1 MSKGRK
7 LRSKGARKMAKAIL
21 QTVDRAL
28 QLLEVVAE
36 HPEGVVAKD
45 LEECLELN
53 KVTVHRLLATLENR
67 GFIERSGNSYTMGIK
82 VVELSSM
89 KLNNVELKTEATPYL
104 RKLVSEIGLPVQMAI
119 LEGEEAVF
127 IDKVESLSSFRMY
140 SQIGKRI
147 PLYSSGVGKALL
159 LQEADDEILRRLSKV
174 TFTKFTSKTLTSPE
188 AVLEEIKRA
197 RVTGFAVDNEEHEEG
212 IMCVAAPIYDYRGQ
226 IIAAISAGGRDRVL
240 MEDPE
245 QKGIKAIK
253 QTALEISK
261 RLGYRA

>member
-1 MSKGRK
+1 
-7 LRSKGARKMAKAIL
+7 MAKAIL

-28 QLLEVVAE
+28 QLLEIVAE
-36 HPEGVVAKD
+36 HPEGVVAKE
-45 LEECLELN
+45 LEERLELN

-67 GFIERSGNSYTMGIK
+67 GFIERTGNGYTVGIK

-104 RKLVSEIGLPVQMAI
+104 RKLVSKLGVPVQMAI

-127 IDKVESLSSFRMY
+127 IDKVESLSSLRMY

-159 LQEADDEILRRLSKV
+159 LQESDDEILRMFSNV
-174 TFTKFTSKTLTSPE
+174 EFIQFTSKTLTSPE
-188 AVLEEIKRA
+188 AVLEEIKKA
-197 RVTGFAVDNEEHEEG
+197 RLTGYAVDNEEHEEG
-212 IMCVAAPIYDYRGQ
+212 IYCVAAPVYDYRGQ
-226 IIAAISAGGRDRVL
+226 IIAAISAGGRESLL
-240 MEDPE
+240 MSDPE
-245 QKGIKAIK
+245 QKGIEAVKE
-253 QTALEISK
+253 TALEISR